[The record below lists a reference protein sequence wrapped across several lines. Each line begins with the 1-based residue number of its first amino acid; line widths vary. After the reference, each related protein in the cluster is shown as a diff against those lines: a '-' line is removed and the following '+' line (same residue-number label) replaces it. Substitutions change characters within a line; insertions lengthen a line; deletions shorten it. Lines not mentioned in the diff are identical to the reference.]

1 MTCIDRYINYHQL
14 DTESNFYVQFPDG
27 YSCLLQFPCVFQ
39 WLIALEE
46 LILVQSTVNF
56 LIRLETPV
64 ESLEDL
70 AKQYK
75 IKSVQNFMIFMY
87 KVSCIHCPICLWT
100 GFPIKDA
107 LLLKL
112 LSKFFALFCLYFHHR
127 VVQEIFYF
135 RGTVS
140 FFWETL

>member
-27 YSCLLQFPCVFQ
+27 YSFLLQFPCVFQ

-87 KVSCIHCPICLWT
+87 KVSCIHCPICL
-100 GFPIKDA
+100 
-107 LLLKL
+107 
-112 LSKFFALFCLYFHHR
+112 
-127 VVQEIFYF
+127 
-135 RGTVS
+135 
-140 FFWETL
+140 